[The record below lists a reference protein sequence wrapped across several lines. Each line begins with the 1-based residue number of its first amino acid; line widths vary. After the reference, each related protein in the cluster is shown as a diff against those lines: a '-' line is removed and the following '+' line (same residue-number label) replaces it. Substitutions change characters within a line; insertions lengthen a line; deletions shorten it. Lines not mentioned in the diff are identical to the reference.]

1 MDKYAKKIKQW
12 ENRKIY
18 TEKDV
23 KRWMK
28 YSSIT
33 IFFRRIY
40 LRIKNFGKK
49 ETEETKKLAEDFH
62 ESFSKLSEQEMVD
75 FVLKC
80 INSTLEEEMDSSECL
95 FTSDN

>member
-1 MDKYAKKIKQW
+1 MDKYTKKIKQW

-49 ETEETKKLAEDFH
+49 ETEKTKKLVEDFH

-80 INSTLEEEMDSSECL
+80 INPTLEEEMDSSECL